1 VSIRVSALDHSYNVG
16 LIRDLQ
22 ADTFEGEDGGSNHE
36 GKVLCIEQLDIG
48 HAMLSDCGN
57 FVRTNVDDCEGEAR

>member
-1 VSIRVSALDHSYNVG
+1 MSALDQSYNVG

-48 HAMLSDCGN
+48 YAMLGDCGY
-57 FVRTNVDDCEGEAR
+57 FVRANVDNCEEEVK